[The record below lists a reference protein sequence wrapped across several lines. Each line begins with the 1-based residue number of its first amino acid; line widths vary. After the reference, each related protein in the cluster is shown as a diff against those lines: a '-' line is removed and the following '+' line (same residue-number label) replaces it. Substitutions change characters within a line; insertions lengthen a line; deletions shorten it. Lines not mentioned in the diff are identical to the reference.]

1 MRLFI
6 VFLLFVHWNLI
17 AQPLSDYFKDVHEV
31 HVLEA
36 SPPVVESA
44 VRVLLPA
51 MQEDDIRSTPQCTL
65 KGEGT
70 LTIGVIESGAA
81 EWPFSR
87 QNGDD
92 DSFFIQLTE
101 ENGAIVAASDASLLY
116 TAACRLAQQWQARE
130 ASFFQEGRYFFPS
143 FKWLEG
149 ADGFFA
155 ARKFF
160 SRGYDPEENVREMA
174 RIGCTHIGVNAL
186 ATPFA
191 YEQGPPGEH
200 YYRFYITN
208 PDLDQFVETELNRE
222 TYPPEYLAAN
232 MNRMQKNIDLAEKY
246 GLVSGLNLCS
256 PRSVPES
263 FFHKYP
269 HLRGARIDHPFHSYK
284 PRYTMTLAHP
294 AVRWHYAEMMKK
306 IMQRFPQLSWAYIW
320 SNDSGSGFEH
330 TMTTYPGRNGGA
342 FLVREWRTNEQIAD
356 KAGMNILRYL
366 KGLRDAAR
374 QSHPDFDVILRLF
387 SFPAAEEYIL
397 NHLEEGIDLRLFL
410 SDRTDK
416 KQWNKFVPA
425 MEKGSDFTFT
435 HSIAM
440 PYSHVAGVPF
450 PWQTQKRLQE
460 MYDLGIERLTL
471 AMHPYSLAPYD
482 VNREVFAGFQF
493 HPQQSVDSLVSETA
507 ERWVG
512 KKEAEPLVTAWK
524 LADKT
529 VETFPSVPLYAGYG
543 FVSFRLWVRPLV
555 PNIEKIPQE
564 KRAYYEKFML
574 SNYYNPNLV
583 DLSKNALWTLVPQET
598 AKQIVEQCRQTGYDD
613 LKQAISL
620 LGSDTIGDNEQA
632 KEVFT
637 DQRDRLQTLLCYYRS
652 LENTCKWI
660 VGVHGYLE
668 AETKEA
674 KNRYAEMVKE
684 MMQDEVDNCRELKA
698 LYKSSSVP
706 VTPIS
711 EIGENWYTYGENLD
725 QLLQK
730 KIDLMNAHME
740 DEPYINKDF
749 MWNLPAT
756 FNVSPEIYLNH

>member
-1 MRLFI
+1 MRLLI
-6 VFLLFVHWNLI
+6 VFLVFVHCNLF
-17 AQPLSDYFKDVHEV
+17 AQPVSDYFKDVRAV
-31 HVLEA
+31 YVLEA

-44 VRVLLPA
+44 VRVLFPKMKSDA
-51 MQEDDIRSTPQCTL
+51 VRSVEKCTL
-65 KGEGT
+65 QGEGT
-70 LTIGVIESGAA
+70 LTIGVVDSNSG
-81 EWPFSR
+81 EGPFSS

-92 DSFFIQLTE
+92 DSFFIRLTA

-116 TAACRLAQQWQARE
+116 TAACRLAQQWQSRE
-130 ASFFQEGRYFFPS
+130 ASYFRKGRHFFPS

-160 SRGYDPEENVREMA
+160 SRGYNPEENVREMA

-208 PDLDQFVETELNRE
+208 PDLDQFVETELNKE

-232 MNRMQKNIDLAEKY
+232 MNRMQKNIELAEKH
-246 GLVSGLNLCS
+246 GLAAGLNLCS

-263 FFHKYP
+263 FFQKYP
-269 HLRGARIDHPFHSYK
+269 QLRGARIDHPFHSYK

-342 FLVREWRTNEQIAD
+342 FLVREWRTNEQIAE

-374 QSHPDFDVILRLF
+374 RSRPDFDVILRLF
-387 SFPAAEEYIL
+387 SFPAAEDYIL
-397 NHLEEGIDLRLFL
+397 KHLEEGIDLRLFL
-410 SDRTDK
+410 SDRSDNEKWT
-416 KQWNKFVPA
+416 KFAVA
-425 MEKGSDFTFT
+425 REKGSDFSYTN
-435 HSIAM
+435 SISM

-460 MYDLGIERLTL
+460 MLDLGIERLTL
-471 AMHPYSLAPYD
+471 SLHPFSLAPYD
-482 VNREVFAGFQF
+482 INREVLGGFQF
-493 HPQQSVDSLVSETA
+493 HPQQSVDSLVLETA
-507 ERWVG
+507 KRWVG
-512 KKEAEPLVTAWK
+512 EKEAEPLVAAWK
-524 LADKT
+524 LVDKT

-555 PNIEKIPQE
+555 PDIEKIPQE

-598 AKQIVEQCRQTGYDD
+598 AEKIVEQYRLDGYDD

-620 LGSDTIGDNEQA
+620 LECDDIDNNDRVKA
-632 KEVFT
+632 VFT
-637 DQRDRLQTLLCYYRS
+637 DQRDRLKALLCYHRS

-660 VGVHGYLE
+660 VGVHGYMQ
-668 AETKEA
+668 AETKEV
-674 KNRYAEMVKE
+674 KNRHAEMIRD
-684 MMQDEVDNCRELKA
+684 MMRDEIDNCRELKT
-698 LYKSSSVP
+698 LYTSSSVP
-706 VTPIS
+706 FTPIS
-711 EIGENWYTYGENLD
+711 AIGENWYTYGENLD

-730 KIDLMNAHME
+730 KIDLMKAHME
-740 DEPYINKDF
+740 DEPFIEDDF

-756 FNVSPEIYLNH
+756 FNVSPEIYLNY